1 MKSRSSP
8 GNEGRLFRA
17 ALFLAGGIRHNVRME
32 LGRPFL
38 KLPIRFDAGALAA
51 DVRALPMSAWV
62 PHPTG
67 FVGNEAV
74 RLVTPGGKPTDELKG
89 EMGPTEQLIAC
100 PYIMQTMGE
109 IGSVWGRSRLM
120 GLGPGADVPQHID
133 IHYYW
138 RTHWRIH
145 IPVITSPQV
154 TFTCGSETVH
164 MAPGECWVFD
174 SFRAHS
180 VRNGGSEQRVHLV
193 LDTVGGG
200 RLRELIDAAGA
211 GASQPEFVT
220 PGPGRKHSLA
230 FEKVNSPIVMSPW
243 EIRAH
248 IAYLADHTEPQPQL
262 RAVLD
267 RLDRF
272 AEDWGA
278 VWAQF
283 ETDEAGWSDYLTLVT
298 ALKRDL
304 GALGGVEIRLKNEWR
319 FYVVLDQMVLMN
331 LFADP
336 AAVAAH
342 TSSGGHERRLAS

>member
-1 MKSRSSP
+1 
-8 GNEGRLFRA
+8 
-17 ALFLAGGIRHNVRME
+17 VE

-38 KLPIRFDAGALAA
+38 KLPIRFDAHALEA
-51 DVRALPMSAWV
+51 DVRALPGTAWV

-74 RLVTPGGKPTDELKG
+74 RLVTPDGRPTDELKG
-89 EMGPTEQLIAC
+89 EMGPTDHLLAC
-100 PYIMQTMGE
+100 PYIMQAMGR

-120 GLGPGADVPQHID
+120 GLGPSADVPQHID

-145 IPVITSPQV
+145 IPVITNPQV
-154 TFTCGSETVH
+154 TFTCGGETVH

-180 VRNGGSEQRVHLV
+180 VHNGGGEQRVHLV

-200 RLRELIDAAGA
+200 RLRELIDAARHDTNA
-211 GASQPEFVT
+211 PEFVT
-220 PGPGRKHSLA
+220 PASGPKPKLA
-230 FEKVNSPIVMSPW
+230 FEKVNSPVVMSPW

-248 IAYLADHTEPQPQL
+248 IAYLADHAEPHPL
-262 RAVLD
+262 LGAVLE

-278 VWAQF
+278 IWAQF
-283 ETDEAGWSDYLTLVT
+283 ETHDAGWSDYLTLVT
-298 ALKRDL
+298 ALKADL
-304 GALGGVEIRLKNEWR
+304 GALDGVEIRLKNEWR

-336 AAVAAH
+336 AAVAMRA
-342 TSSGGHERRLAS
+342 SSRSQAQRLAS

>member
-1 MKSRSSP
+1 
-8 GNEGRLFRA
+8 
-17 ALFLAGGIRHNVRME
+17 ME

-38 KLPIRFDAGALAA
+38 KLPIRFDAEALAA
-51 DVRALPMSAWV
+51 EVRAFPTTAWV

-74 RLVTPGGKPTDELKG
+74 RLVTPGGRATDELKG
-89 EMGPTEQLIAC
+89 EMGPTDQLLAS
-100 PYIMQTMGE
+100 PYVMQAMGS

-145 IPVITSPQV
+145 IPVITNSQV
-154 TFTCGSETVH
+154 TFTCGDETVH
-164 MAPGECWVFD
+164 MAAGECWVFD

-211 GASQPEFVT
+211 GVSQPELV
-220 PGPGRKHSLA
+220 PPEASRDPRLA

-248 IAYLADHTEPQPQL
+248 IAYLADHAEPHPQL
-262 RAVLD
+262 DAVLQ

-283 ETDEAGWSDYLTLVT
+283 ETDEAGWSDYLILVT
-298 ALKRDL
+298 ALKGDL
-304 GALGGVEIRLKNEWR
+304 GVLGGTEIRLKNEWR

-336 AAVAAH
+336 ATIASRA
-342 TSSGGHERRLAS
+342 SSGSHERRLAS